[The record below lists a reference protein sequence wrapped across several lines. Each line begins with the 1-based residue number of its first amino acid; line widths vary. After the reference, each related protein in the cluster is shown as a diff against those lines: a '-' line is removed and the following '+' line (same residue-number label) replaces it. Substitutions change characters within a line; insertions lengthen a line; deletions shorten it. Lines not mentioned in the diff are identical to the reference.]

1 MPFIAIPWN
10 QPMTSPNDGLAVPVP
25 PVLPP
30 LAAAPIAVNSVTS
43 RPAPATPAATY
54 ETAGTLTVLPLLTWD
69 VIQATS
75 APVSR
80 DFNWSVAC
88 AAMSGIENAIEGIID
103 A

>member
-1 MPFIAIPWN
+1 MPFMAIPWN
-10 QPMTSPNDGLAVPVP
+10 QPMVSPNDGLAVPVP

-30 LAAAPIAVNSVTS
+30 LAAAPTAENPVTS
-43 RPAPATPAATY
+43 KAAPATPAATY
-54 ETAGTLTVLPLLTWD
+54 ETAGTLTVLPLLTWE

-80 DFNWSVAC
+80 DFSCRVAC